1 MKTDRSRH
9 SILAI
14 VALPPPTHGQAVVN
28 QAIVD
33 AISSA
38 GAPLKVVNTSPGALQ
53 KGLGYH
59 ARRMSLHLLE
69 AMPAILEARKGLV
82 YSVVEPGFGMAYNFL
97 IILLARMKGLR
108 IVLHHHSALYTK
120 TYDRRFAWLS
130 RLAGSDAL
138 HVALD
143 EFMAKDLKGHYP
155 VISNVAVA
163 LNAAY
168 VDDAVVQ
175 DRPARPFTC
184 GFMSNLSREKGLDT
198 FLDCLRSAGKAGLD
212 LRAVIAGP
220 AASEEAAKMIDDAKA
235 EFGDR
240 LEVLGPVSG
249 VSKQAFFRSIDVFLF
264 PTRYRVEGQP
274 LVILEAMSYGV
285 PVLASQQG
293 YCAELVGNAGAS
305 APIEAFVTTA
315 NEFLARCRRDAGY
328 CQTIG
333 AEARKR
339 YETLKRE
346 ADAQKKD
353 LVRRMCSLQEHGS
366 EAPNRGRLVT

>member
-1 MKTDRSRH
+1 MKMNGAQHD
-9 SILAI
+9 ILAI

-38 GAPLKVVNTSPGALQ
+38 GAPLKIVNTSPGALR

-59 ARRMSLHLLE
+59 TRRIRLHLLE
-69 AMPAILEARKGLV
+69 AMPAILSAGRTLV
-82 YSVVEPGFGMAYNFL
+82 YSVVEPGAGMAYNFL
-97 IILLARMKGLR
+97 VVLLARIKGLR
-108 IVLHHHSALYTK
+108 LVLHHHSALYTK
-120 TYDRRFAWLS
+120 THDRRFAWLV
-130 RLAGSDAL
+130 RLAGRDTL
-138 HVALD
+138 HIALD
-143 EFMAKDLKGHYP
+143 EFMAKDLKANYSF
-155 VISNVAVA
+155 ISEVAVA

-168 VDDAVVQ
+168 VDDGTVQ
-175 DRPARPFTC
+175 ERPDRPFTC

-198 FLDCLRSAGKAGLD
+198 FLDCLRSAWKAGLD
-212 LRAVIAGP
+212 LHAVIAGP
-220 AASEEAAKMIDDAKA
+220 ATSEEATKMIADAKA

-249 VSKQAFFRSIDVFLF
+249 VSKQMFFRSIDVFLF

-274 LVILEAMSYGV
+274 LVILEAMSHGV

-305 APIEAFVTTA
+305 APIESFRDTAVEFVT
-315 NEFLARCRRDAGY
+315 RCSHDPRY
-328 CQTIG
+328 CRAIG
-333 AEARKR
+333 AHARER

-346 ADAQKKD
+346 ADVQKKELID
-353 LVRRMCSLQEHGS
+353 RMCCPQKEVRKSRTAGDW
-366 EAPNRGRLVT
+366 